1 MAEVVAATA
10 SVIALMQLTER
21 VVKLAKFYLDALED
35 CPRDIRIILVEVS
48 TLKALLEN
56 VEFLMKQNDSSEA
69 LTVQLCGDI
78 GPIAECRRLLIDL
91 ERLLPSDA
99 ESTTNNKRQK
109 VLGVASRLAWPL
121 KESKARKLLQ
131 EIARQKESIALA
143 LTSGIA

>member
-1 MAEVVAATA
+1 MAEIVAATA

-21 VVKLAKFYLDALED
+21 VVKLAKFYLDAIED

-56 VEFLMKQNDSSEA
+56 VEFLMKQNDSSES
-69 LTVQLCGDI
+69 LTVQLCGDV
-78 GPIAECRRLLIDL
+78 GPIAECPRVLIDL

-99 ESTTNNKRQK
+99 ESTTSNKRQK
-109 VLGVASRLAWPL
+109 VLSVASRLAWPL
-121 KESKARKLLQ
+121 KESKGRKLLQ

-143 LTSGIA
+143 LTSRIA